1 MKGKKI
7 VRLLVVLV
15 VLVGVFLVVK
25 YTGNTGRSKTFRSS
39 LVEIDTAKVSKLE
52 ILSPGD
58 TTVLTR
64 ESGEWKVNQLK
75 KADKNTVKALMNNLE
90 QIKPSRLASRTEDSW
105 KDFQVDDAGTRVIA
119 YEGSDKVLDIILGRF
134 NVEGQRSFYSYVR
147 LNEEADVYVAKDF
160 MKMSVGTGSADY
172 RNDDV
177 MRLVKDSVSSV
188 AFNYPDSAFTLD
200 KVDGKWQLGE
210 MAADSASVV
219 KYLQSLTF
227 VNSKNFAE
235 RSGAPALYDLVIGLN
250 GGSDIQVTAYGD
262 DEFSS
267 SYNEDEYWQDSA
279 VTDKIFK
286 GKSYFLGE

>member
-64 ESGEWKVNQLK
+64 ESGEWRVNQLK
-75 KADKNTVKALMNNLE
+75 KADKNTVKALMNNLR

-177 MRLVKDSVSSV
+177 VRLVRDSVSSI

-210 MAADSASVV
+210 MAADSASVA

-250 GGSDIQVTAYGD
+250 GGNDIQVTAYGD
-262 DEFSS
+262 DEFSA

-279 VTDKIFK
+279 VTDKVFK

>member
-75 KADKNTVKALMNNLE
+75 KADKNTVKALMNNLK

-177 MRLVKDSVSSV
+177 VRLVKDSVSSI
-188 AFNYPDSAFTLD
+188 AFNYSDSAFTLD

-235 RSGAPALYDLVIGLN
+235 RSGAPVLYDLVIGLN
-250 GGSDIQVTAYGD
+250 GGNDIQVTAYGND
-262 DEFSS
+262 QFSS

>member
-75 KADKNTVKALMNNLE
+75 KADKNTVKALMNNLK

-177 MRLVKDSVSSV
+177 VRLVKDSVSSI

>member
-7 VRLLVVLV
+7 VRLLVVSV
-15 VLVGVFLVVK
+15 VLLGVFLVVK

-58 TTVLTR
+58 TTVLTK
-64 ESGEWKVNQLK
+64 ESGGWKVDQNK
-75 KADKNTVKALMNNLE
+75 KADKNTVKALMNNLK

-105 KDFQVDDAGTRVIA
+105 KDFQVDEAGTRVIA
-119 YEGSDKVLDIILGRF
+119 YEGSDRVLDIILGRF

-147 LNEEADVYVAKDF
+147 LNEESDVYVAKDF

-177 MRLVKDSVSSV
+177 LRLVKDSVSSL
-188 AFNYPDSAFTLD
+188 AFNYPDSAFTLS
-200 KVDGKWQLGE
+200 KVAGKWQLDE
-210 MAADSASVV
+210 MAADSASVA

-227 VNSKNFAE
+227 VSSKNFAE
-235 RSGAPALYDLVIGLN
+235 RSGVPARYDLVIGLN
-250 GGSDIQVTAYGD
+250 DGNDIQVTAYGE
-262 DEFSS
+262 DELSA
-267 SYNEDEYWQDSA
+267 SYNEEEYWRDSA

-286 GKSYFLGE
+286 GKSYFMGE